1 MKLLHLEIEGVSLFK
16 DDAMS
21 LDLIATDRVVKQRDS
36 EIVGDVTKV
45 GEEGS
50 VFTLNVMGVAGVNAS
65 GKTTLLNLLR
75 FALHQLSGDYE
86 MREFALPQRRL
97 GKIGK
102 DVTMRAVFW
111 HEARYYLLESKL
123 ARTFSEKA
131 LAPFDAEETFSFI
144 DEVVWVLS
152 AQRPKR
158 SYLLDSEEFKN
169 NAEVLLRRNG
179 DPSISD
185 DVRKVLTDR
194 TSIVAL
200 IMNKVPLVVES
211 RNRELP
217 AITMPTEVV
226 QAFDGSVEKLV
237 WDSDSQVFHLK
248 FKGEPERTVGMN
260 AAVAMLS
267 RGTVEGAE
275 LVDHAIGA
283 LKQGGYFI
291 VDEIEES
298 LNRSLVATVIE
309 LFASP
314 VTNPRGAQLIFSTHH
329 PEILDAV
336 HRKDAVLVLIRD
348 DDWRTSIVKYSD
360 AVNRIENKKSA
371 VINSNIIRGSMPR
384 YPDVQAMR
392 NYVRT
397 CVNG

>member
-1 MKLLHLEIEGVSLFK
+1 MKLLHLEVEGASLFK
-16 DDAMS
+16 DDTMS
-21 LDLIATDRVVKQRDS
+21 LDLIATDRVAKKRDS

-50 VFTLNVMGVAGVNAS
+50 VYTLNVMGVTGVNAS

-97 GKIGK
+97 GKI
-102 DVTMRAVFW
+102 DSEVTMRAIFW
-111 HEARYYLLESKL
+111 HEKHYYLLESQL
-123 ARTFSEKA
+123 ARSFSEKA
-131 LAPFDAEETFSFI
+131 FIPFEAEESFSFV
-144 DEVVWVLS
+144 DETVWVLS
-152 AQRPKR
+152 TQRPNR
-158 SYLLDSEEFKN
+158 SYLLDSEEFKK
-169 NAEVLLRRNG
+169 NANVLLRRNG
-179 DPSISD
+179 DSSISD
-185 DVRKVLTDR
+185 DVRKLLNER
-194 TSIVAL
+194 ISIVAL
-200 IMNKVPLVVES
+200 ITNRAPLVVES

-226 QAFDGSVEKLV
+226 QAFDGSVEKLA
-237 WDSDSQVFHLK
+237 WDSDSRVFHLK
-248 FKGEPERTVGMN
+248 FRGEQERIVGME

-275 LVDHAIGA
+275 LVDHAIGV

-314 VTNPRGAQLIFSTHH
+314 VSNPRGAQLIFSTHY

-336 HRKDAVLVLIRD
+336 YRKDAVLVLIRD

-360 AVNRIENKKSA
+360 AVDRIENKKSA
-371 VINSNIIRGSMPR
+371 VINNNIIRGSMPR

-392 NYVRT
+392 NYVRA
-397 CVNG
+397 CVNE